1 MDRPVSIRKIVFL
14 VCFIQVGAELLRD
27 DAGDIGESL
36 SQCPNSYLNKDLS
49 WFRQNAQTLLFMEHL
64 QQRASQ
70 ENLFDWPKEQG
81 SEKYRSKLRSL
92 EDQFVMPEEIPDD
105 CYEQMPIPQKIA
117 QRISFLED
125 RLEGCGGAA
134 QSQPCPYAAE
144 SALGGGYGSGLALR
158 RLSAIQA
165 ELMRQKN
172 VIRFMRMR
180 LMDINRQCEGELM
193 ISLHYWFCILKFLM
207 CLLTL
212 NLDFMAGPERNNYMS
227 DCSGGIPEE
236 DREVW
241 FKCFSYSTYV

>member
-1 MDRPVSIRKIVFL
+1 
-14 VCFIQVGAELLRD
+14 
-27 DAGDIGESL
+27 
-36 SQCPNSYLNKDLS
+36 
-49 WFRQNAQTLLFMEHL
+49 MEHL

-193 ISLHYWFCILKFLM
+193 MITLLILCFKIFNVLINFKFRLHGWSREKQLHER
-207 CLLTL
+207 LLRW
-212 NLDFMAGPERNNYMS
+212 NSR
-227 DCSGGIPEE
+227 
-236 DREVW
+236 RR
-241 FKCFSYSTYV
+241 

>member
-1 MDRPVSIRKIVFL
+1 MDHHVSIRKVGFIFGL
-14 VCFIQVGAELLRD
+14 ILIIQVKADPLRD
-27 DAGDIGESL
+27 DAGEIGETN

-64 QQRASQ
+64 QQRATQ
-70 ENLFDWPKEQG
+70 DNLFEWPKEQG

-125 RLEGCGGAA
+125 RLEGCGAA
-134 QSQPCPYAAE
+134 QSQPCPYAGE
-144 SALGGGYGSGLALR
+144 PSVIGGYGSSLVQR

-165 ELMRQKN
+165 ELIRQKN

-180 LMDINRQCEGELM
+180 LMDINRQCEGNHLWD
-193 ISLHYWFCILKFLM
+193 II
-207 CLLTL
+207 
-212 NLDFMAGPERNNYMS
+212 
-227 DCSGGIPEE
+227 
-236 DREVW
+236 
-241 FKCFSYSTYV
+241 

>member
-1 MDRPVSIRKIVFL
+1 
-14 VCFIQVGAELLRD
+14 
-27 DAGDIGESL
+27 
-36 SQCPNSYLNKDLS
+36 
-49 WFRQNAQTLLFMEHL
+49 MEHL

-180 LMDINRQCEGELM
+180 LMDINRQCEG
-193 ISLHYWFCILKFLM
+193 
-207 CLLTL
+207 
-212 NLDFMAGPERNNYMS
+212 
-227 DCSGGIPEE
+227 
-236 DREVW
+236 
-241 FKCFSYSTYV
+241 

>member
-1 MDRPVSIRKIVFL
+1 LDVFVQDRTVLILNTEDMDRPVSIRKIVFL

-193 ISLHYWFCILKFLM
+193 ISLHY
-207 CLLTL
+207 
-212 NLDFMAGPERNNYMS
+212 
-227 DCSGGIPEE
+227 
-236 DREVW
+236 
-241 FKCFSYSTYV
+241 